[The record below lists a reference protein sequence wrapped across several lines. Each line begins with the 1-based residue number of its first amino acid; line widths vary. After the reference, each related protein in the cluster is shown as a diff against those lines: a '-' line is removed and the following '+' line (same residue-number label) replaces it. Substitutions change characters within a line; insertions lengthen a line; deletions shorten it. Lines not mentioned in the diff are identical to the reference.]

1 MVCVFLLSPVSLHG
15 QDLSDPDKDVQC
27 VDVDSDRVV
36 DGIVRLELLPTP
48 SCTTGVVLG
57 PVNDLLG
64 VVEDE
69 SSKEDEAAVEGQ
81 GVDTRT
87 QGSGGR
93 EKVGGD
99 A

>member
-1 MVCVFLLSPVSLHG
+1 MVCVFLLAPVSLHG

-36 DGIVRLELLPTP
+36 DGIVRLELPTP
-48 SCTTGVVLG
+48 SCAGWVVLG

-69 SSKEDEAAVEGQ
+69 SSEEDEAAVEGQ
-81 GVDTRT
+81 GVDART
-87 QGSGGR
+87 QGRGGR